1 MPRKA
6 RISVPG
12 CVTHVMARCLD
23 GIDLFTV
30 DTDRIQFLELLRKYI
45 RETDCRCYAW
55 ALMRNHYHI
64 VIRTGALEL
73 WRTMKP
79 LNMRYAQFHAR
90 RHGRR
95 GPLFMDRY
103 KSIATQ
109 DQRYIQELVRYV
121 HLNPIRAGVCRD
133 LDHLGVYPWTGDAAI
148 MGNAISDFQDTQTVL
163 RCFGEHP
170 GSARKLYREYLAA
183 GLDSIEDE
191 FQQIIRANNSGV
203 ERGRDTNRWII
214 GDPEFTRRAISQ
226 ATARK
231 VRVRSRESELQ
242 ELKRLAKKLCETR
255 KISEESLRI
264 RHRGGPISECRRV
277 FAYLAIR
284 KLEISTSKVAEYLNV
299 TPGAASNMIRPGMDL
314 ERKMGSLKI

>member
-1 MPRKA
+1 M
-6 RISVPG
+6 S
-12 CVTHVMARCLD
+12 RCLD
-23 GIDLFTV
+23 GIDLFAD
-30 DTDRIQFLELLRKYI
+30 DTDRIKFLELLRKYI
-45 RETDCRCYAW
+45 RETDCRCYGW

-64 VIRTGALEL
+64 LIRIGALDL

-133 LDHLGVYPWTGDAAI
+133 LDQLAIYPWTGDNAI
-148 MGNAISDFQDTQTVL
+148 MGNATSDFQDTQTIL

-170 GSARKLYREYLAA
+170 ESARKLYRKYLAA
-183 GLDSIEDE
+183 GLETKEDKV
-191 FQQIIRANNSGV
+191 QQIVRASNFSV
-203 ERGRDTNRWII
+203 ERGRDTHRWII
-214 GDPEFTRRAISQ
+214 GDPEFTRRAIAE

-231 VRVRSRESELQ
+231 IRLRSSESELQ
-242 ELKRLAKKLCETR
+242 ELKGLAKKLCETR
-255 KISEESLRI
+255 RISEELLKI
-264 RHRGGPISECRRV
+264 RHRGGPISECRKV
-277 FAYLAIR
+277 FAYVAIR
-284 KLEISTSKVAEYLNV
+284 KLEISTSRVAEYLNV

-314 ERKMGSLKI
+314 ARKMDSLKI